1 MYLSMELLQCQILE
15 IHLLPTRVVFYME
28 PSLELLVMTLYFFF
42 NRCLKITIFL
52 GMLTQLRPDFFE
64 FLLQLQ
70 TRLSTVIKSI
80 GKIQHDDWRSFYNER
95 KLEPMEVIKKFMPK
109 T

>member
-1 MYLSMELLQCQILE
+1 
-15 IHLLPTRVVFYME
+15 
-28 PSLELLVMTLYFFF
+28 
-42 NRCLKITIFL
+42 
-52 GMLTQLRPDFFE
+52 MLTQLRPDFFE